1 MTQIKDGLEVLVCCA
16 SRKLSD
22 AEEKYSA
29 GEREALGCLWAIEK
43 WHTYLWGK
51 PFELC
56 TDHKSLVTLL
66 STVGTGLQPMRI
78 SRWSA
83 RLMNYDY
90 TVTYK
95 RGHDN
100 TAADALS
107 RLPMDSKEKCEQDSD
122 FHSVCSVIFDSG
134 LSENVLQS
142 ACESDEVYQTMV
154 SYVTGFWPD
163 KRNLNQNIL
172 PYFPVRDE
180 LTVHNGIIF
189 RDSRVVVP
197 SS

>member
-1 MTQIKDGLEVLVCCA
+1 
-16 SRKLSD
+16 
-22 AEEKYSA
+22 
-29 GEREALGCLWAIEK
+29 
-43 WHTYLWGK
+43 
-51 PFELC
+51 
-56 TDHKSLVTLL
+56 
-66 STVGTGLQPMRI
+66 
-78 SRWSA
+78 
-83 RLMNYDY
+83 MNYDY

-95 RGHDN
+95 RGHDD

-107 RLPMDSKEKCEQDSD
+107 RLPIYSKEKCEQDSD

-142 ACESDEVYQTMV
+142 ACESDEVYQTVV

-189 RDSRVVVP
+189 RDSRVVVLSLLQSQIVDISHEGHQGVVQTKQRLRQLYWWP
-197 SS
+197 KWTN